1 MVINFVFK
9 DKVFMALFYFFF
21 IPTDDTTNPY
31 AAVRQVSAAIVEP
44 LKVDPKNGGWDNF
57 S

>member
-21 IPTDDTTNPY
+21 IPTDDTINPY